1 MRILLVSPWDPRHV
15 RFRSPLK
22 FLISFPGLT
31 LPLLKA
37 LVPQDLD
44 AEVVVFDEFADK
56 RVPEGKFDVV
66 GISATVADTPR
77 AFELADMF
85 KARGSFVVLGG
96 HFPTLLP
103 DEALQHADA
112 VVQGTASECWPRL
125 LRDFAAGHTDRIYS
139 DAPDTPFPDVYAD
152 RSVTR
157 TPPYAPVCTMVAS
170 EGCPNHC
177 SFCLISSLAPF
188 RHRAVESVVSE
199 LRFVERRNIIFHDPN
214 FFADRRYALQL
225 MKEMEPLRLRWGCTA
240 TVAFGFDDE
249 LMTAAKRAG
258 CYGVLIGFESL
269 NRETLLDV
277 DKKFAQPEEYRQ
289 AIENIHRHG
298 MTINGTFI
306 LGLDTDTERDLELLP
321 ARVRSLGVDLPIFFV
336 LTPAPGSQLFRDL
349 DAQGRIIDYDLSH
362 YTHAAVVYQPL
373 SVTPE
378 RLAALYRQAWAKT
391 YTMSGIIRR
400 VFGTPGTSPLQKLVV
415 LAMNLG
421 FKFLGRDY

>member
-1 MRILLVSPWDPRHV
+1 MRILLVSPWDARHV

-22 FLISFPGLT
+22 FLISFPALT

-37 LVPQDLD
+37 LVPKDLN

-56 RVPEGKFDVV
+56 RLPEGRFDVV
-66 GISATVADTPR
+66 GISAMVAESQR
-77 AFELADMF
+77 AFELAGMF

-103 DEALQHADA
+103 DEALEHADA
-112 VVQGTASECWPRL
+112 VVRGTASECWPRL
-125 LRDFAAGHTDRIYS
+125 LRDFAGGHADRVYS
-139 DAPDTPFPDVYAD
+139 DAPDVPLPDVYAD

-177 SFCLISSLAPF
+177 SFCLIASLARF
-188 RHRAVESVVSE
+188 RHRPVESVVAE
-199 LRFVERRNIIFHDPN
+199 LRFVKRRNIIFHDPN
-214 FFADRRYALQL
+214 FFADRRYALEL
-225 MKEMEPLRLRWGCTA
+225 MKAMEPLRLRWGCTA
-240 TVAFGFDDE
+240 TVSFGFDDE

-269 NRETLLDV
+269 NRETLV
-277 DKKFAQPEEYRQ
+277 GVNKKFAEPGDYRR

-336 LTPAPGSQLFRDL
+336 LTPAPGTRLFRDL
-349 DAQGRIIDYDLSH
+349 DAEGRIIDHDLSH
-362 YTHAAVVYQPL
+362 YTHAAVVFTPKN
-373 SVTPE
+373 VTPE
-378 RLAALYRQAWAKT
+378 RLAALYRAAWDET
-391 YTMSGIIRR
+391 YTIVGIVRR